1 MRVVDFRSFR
11 GRLVAVV
18 VGLFVAVLAACFL
31 VVAAAARA
39 SARNEI
45 KGELRLAGTLVVR
58 QLESRGQQLVAAARL
73 LSDDIALKT
82 AAAAA
87 DQESTRSVLASHR
100 ERIGV
105 AVLMLVSPE
114 GTVAADTL
122 QPARLG
128 TAFPLSP
135 LLDEA
140 ERAGAASRIV
150 AMGGGLYRLAFVP
163 VRAPDPIAWLCAG
176 FALDARSADDFRRLT
191 GLHVSSVRR
200 AESGFVVHASTLEG
214 AERDDLRRGVVGS
227 LTDEVIQIGG
237 HPHASHAE
245 PIGDEVLVVVQRP
258 LAETLQPYSRL
269 VVILFAAGGAGLLL
283 ALAGTLSLES
293 N

>member
-1 MRVVDFRSFR
+1 MLTGPRRAIVCHVSASPD
-11 GRLVAVV
+11 
-18 VGLFVAVLAACFL
+18 GLFCRSSSLARETGT
-31 VVAAAARA
+31 VDPGH
-39 SARNEI
+39 E
-45 KGELRLAGTLVVR
+45 GAGTLVVR

-73 LSDDIALKT
+73 LADDVALKT

-100 ERIGV
+100 ERIGA

-150 AMGGGLYRLAFVP
+150 VMGGGLYRLAFVP
-163 VRAPDPIAWLCAG
+163 VRARAPIAWLCAG
-176 FALDARSADDFRRLT
+176 FALDARSADDLRRLT
-191 GLHVSSVRR
+191 GLHVPSCAAPSPASSSTPRPSK
-200 AESGFVVHASTLEG
+200 APSGTTS
-214 AERDDLRRGVVGS
+214 
-227 LTDEVIQIGG
+227 
-237 HPHASHAE
+237 
-245 PIGDEVLVVVQRP
+245 
-258 LAETLQPYSRL
+258 
-269 VVILFAAGGAGLLL
+269 GAGWS
-283 ALAGTLSLES
+283 GP
-293 N
+293 